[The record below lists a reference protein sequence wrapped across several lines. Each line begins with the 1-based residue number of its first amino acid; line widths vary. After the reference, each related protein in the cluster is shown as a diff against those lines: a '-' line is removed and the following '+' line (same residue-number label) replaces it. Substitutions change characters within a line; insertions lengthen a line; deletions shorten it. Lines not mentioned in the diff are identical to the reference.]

1 MKMASEEV
9 KNLVKSLKE
18 LGIWNNPFLSHTLEK
33 NFQNFLTAV
42 KVPVGFADDFKL
54 EPHHTT
60 YKFRHNLVKKFIDK
74 KKYEDFRLTDNPHSK
89 QFFDE
94 LKQFAELSEETEGI
108 SFSDLDL
115 EQTGRLQ
122 KIDLFEKNVKVQ
134 GVVIWKSS
142 KRAKACVLLKKND
155 HQRHVVVTSSFS
167 VSEAYVN
174 LHEEDD
180 TDPEGFHL
188 KLAVGDIVEVTKCRR
203 KEGTALEPEIVK

>member
-18 LGIWNNPFLSHTLEK
+18 LGICNNPFLSRTLEE
-33 NFQNFLTAV
+33 NFQNFLTDV

-60 YKFRHNLVKKFIDK
+60 YKFRHKLVKKFIDK
-74 KKYEDFRLTDNPHSK
+74 KKYEDFRLTDNSHSK

-94 LKQFAELSEETEGI
+94 LKQFAELSAETEGI

-122 KIDLFEKNVKVQ
+122 KIDLFEENVKVQ

-142 KRAKACVLLKKND
+142 KRAKAFVLLKKNN
-155 HQRHVVVTSSFS
+155 HQRHAVVTSSFS

-174 LHEEDD
+174 LHEEGD